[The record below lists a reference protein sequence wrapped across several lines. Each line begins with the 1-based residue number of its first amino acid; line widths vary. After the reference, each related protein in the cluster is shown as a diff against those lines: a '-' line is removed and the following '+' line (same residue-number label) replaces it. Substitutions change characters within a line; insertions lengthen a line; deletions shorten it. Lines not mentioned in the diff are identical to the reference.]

1 MFKCVFIRNLIEKT
15 ELNLKSFH
23 ENTMINEEI
32 LFQINLTKP
41 NLTRTPLRVLLINKV
56 CRKQPYLK
64 AFLTLDRI
72 VKNYI
77 VP

>member
-1 MFKCVFIRNLIEKT
+1 MFKCVFIHNLIEKT

-41 NLTRTPLRVLLINKV
+41 NLTRTLLRFLLLSINFV
-56 CRKQPYLK
+56 ENN
-64 AFLTLDRI
+64 RI
-72 VKNYI
+72 
-77 VP
+77 